1 VAVLGKCSI
10 LKSMDRGDI
19 VITPFNPN
27 NLGLMQYDVTLGD
40 IIYRVKHV
48 GALKQC
54 FKNLLNR
61 NGFCIDLGKDES
73 KIRFKRIE
81 ANSSGFIIQSGE
93 TVLGCTNELIGSN
106 CANIVPV
113 LETRSTLARNFV
125 FSHVS
130 AGVGDPGF
138 KGSWTLELVNC
149 FPYPIRLVPG
159 QRVSQVLFHFIEEP
173 DYDAPLYNRI
183 YNNQKEPHVPKLI

>member
-1 VAVLGKCSI
+1 
-10 LKSMDRGDI
+10 MDKGDI

-40 IIYRVKHV
+40 VIYRVKHI

-54 FKNLLNR
+54 FQSLFNR
-61 NGFCIDLGKDES
+61 NGFCIDLS
-73 KIRFKRIE
+73 KHNSQERFKRIE
-81 ANSSGFIIQSGE
+81 VDNSGFIIGSGE
-93 TVLGCTNELIGSN
+93 VVLSCTSELIGSN
-106 CANIVPV
+106 CANIVPM

-149 FPYPIRLVPG
+149 FPYPIKLIPG
-159 QRVSQVLFHFIEEP
+159 QRVSQVLFHFIDEP

-183 YNNQKEPHVPKLI
+183 YNNQKEPLVPKLI